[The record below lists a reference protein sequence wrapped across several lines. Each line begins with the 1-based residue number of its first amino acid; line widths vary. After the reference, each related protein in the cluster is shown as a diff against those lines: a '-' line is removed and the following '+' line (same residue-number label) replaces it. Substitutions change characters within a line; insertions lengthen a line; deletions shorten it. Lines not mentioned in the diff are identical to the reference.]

1 MIRDM
6 KQTADKARSNIPGS
20 YDLNSTE
27 LSELLNKA
35 RQNDPNETYDAIVTA
50 FMYGFVMG
58 HRATLAG
65 KVKKHL

>member
-1 MIRDM
+1 MRNM
-6 KQTADKARSNIPGS
+6 KSTADKANSNIPCS

-27 LSELLNKA
+27 LSELIKQA
-35 RQNDPNETYDAIVTA
+35 RNADPNETYDAIVTA
-50 FMYGFVMG
+50 FLYGFVMG